1 MVSLKENFF
10 KFDFNEI
17 LPFLNFKRL
26 EKKYFGIDKDKKIKF
41 KEKFDFFIKEIKEKN
56 LIFVSGI
63 YRFLKAKP
71 KGDSIILKF
80 KGKEYELLFPRQK
93 GGEKLC
99 LSDFLKDEDFI
110 AFFVLTSGISIKEK
124 TKKLRKEGNFLFAHF
139 IEILSIEAAEAGAEI
154 LNEKLGGKRFSFG
167 YSICPE
173 ISYQKILFEILKPE
187 RIGVTLTESFMME
200 PEASVS
206 GFIINNPKS
215 KYFNLEEK

>member
-1 MVSLKENFF
+1 MVSLKEVFFSFNFE
-10 KFDFNEI
+10 EI
-17 LPFLNFKRL
+17 LPFLNFKRM
-26 EKKYFGIDKDKKIKF
+26 EKKYFGVDKDKNIRF

-56 LIFVSGI
+56 LIFVSGV

-124 TKKLRKEGNFLFAHF
+124 TEKLRGEGNFLFAHF
-139 IEILSIEAAEAGAEI
+139 IEILSIEAAEASAEI

-173 ISYQKILFEILKPE
+173 LSYQKILFEILKPE
-187 RIGVTLTESFMME
+187 RIGITLTENFMME

-206 GFIINNPKS
+206 GFIINNQKA